1 MAYYC
6 VRYLHRHPAELE
18 HLSMD
23 DMEEVA
29 AVGAL
34 IDRQTREIVEAV
46 LEQLASLSG
55 RIL

>member
-6 VRYLHRHPAELE
+6 VRYLHRHPAELG

-23 DMEEVA
+23 DMEEIA

-34 IDRQTREIVEAV
+34 IDRQTREIVDAV
-46 LEQLASLSG
+46 LETLASLSG
-55 RIL
+55 RVL

>member
-6 VRYLHRHPAELE
+6 VRYLHRHPAELG

-46 LEQLASLSG
+46 LDRIESLTG
-55 RIL
+55 RVL